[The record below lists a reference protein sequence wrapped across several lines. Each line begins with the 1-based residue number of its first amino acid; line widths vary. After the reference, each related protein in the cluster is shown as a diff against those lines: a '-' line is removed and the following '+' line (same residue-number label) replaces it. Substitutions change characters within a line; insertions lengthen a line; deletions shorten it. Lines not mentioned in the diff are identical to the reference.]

1 MIKQKWFMLLLFLF
15 FCSCNKTESPKYL
28 DANTMGRIIME
39 TKKAEAMS
47 YSDNEDK
54 EQAEKQLSKYKTDIL
69 KKHNTTKERFD
80 SSLAYYL
87 SSPELTDLLLESIK
101 RNIH

>member
-1 MIKQKWFMLLLFLF
+1 MIKQKWFVLLLFLF

-28 DANTMGRIIME
+28 DANTMGRIIIE

-54 EQAEKQLSKYKTDIL
+54 ERAERQLSKYKTDIL
-69 KKHNTTKERFD
+69 KRHNTTKECFD
-80 SSLAYYL
+80 SSLAHYL
-87 SSPELTDLLLESIK
+87 SSPELTDHLLESIK

>member
-1 MIKQKWFMLLLFLF
+1 MIKQVRFVLLLFLF
-15 FCSCNKTESPKYL
+15 FCSCSKTESSKYL
-28 DANTMGRIIME
+28 DSNTMGHIIIE

-54 EQAEKQLSKYKTDIL
+54 GQAERQLSKYKADIL
-69 KKHNTTKERFD
+69 KKHNTTKECFE
-80 SSLAYYL
+80 SSLAHYL